1 MPRLKDLKEGQIV
14 IYVSKDKDP
23 AWRCKA
29 LAEFIR
35 PSDKAEAWLK
45 LVNVLEK
52 GSAVSFPDD
61 GIFVASMII
70 SEIQLADGTPVE
82 PDL

>member
-1 MPRLKDLKEGQIV
+1 MPRLKDLKAGQIV

-23 AWRCKA
+23 AWHCKV

-35 PSDKAEAWLK
+35 SSDKTDAWLK

-52 GSAVSFPDD
+52 GSAISFPDD
-61 GIFVASMII
+61 P
-70 SEIQLADGTPVE
+70 L
-82 PDL
+82 